1 MIEINNL
8 KYSYDKS
15 FFRKKLSNY
24 NIEIY
29 PLKKVQK
36 LQFVD

>member
-1 MIEINNL
+1 MIEIKNL

-24 NIEIY
+24 NIE
-29 PLKKVQK
+29 KKIIK
-36 LQFVD
+36 L